1 MRKFYLAIPFA
12 AICLSLASV
21 PSISLSKA
29 AENDAETSSSS
40 DWRNDDLTGGFV
52 DEDGLVEENA
62 PYLSIDYL
70 HVELGK
76 PALVEIYG
84 VPGNR
89 WVDVERNSAY
99 INVEKV
105 DDNRQ
110 IYEISLNYND
120 YNGQSGQ
127 HAHESGQ
134 IEFTFD
140 DVTLSLPFDLELG
153 YYQDGLFDFQ
163 LNAEGTGYTLT
174 GVNELP
180 ENIVKVAI
188 PAYYQ
193 ELPVTEIGSWAF
205 EGFSAETV
213 VVPSTVKSI
222 GVSAFESAEMNGV
235 FLTEGLERI
244 GDRAFYQASIEEEL
258 SLPRSLVYIGD
269 DAFRYLACPHL
280 YFASDEDS
288 AALRF
293 GTIDFSSSAITYS
306 TYRFGIGFYR
316 LEEDFTFSL
325 IAVNSLISGSL
336 FVPRSVRS
344 YPVKRIGDGVNPIY
358 VSAEGSTAYTVF
370 NLVEISEGVEEI
382 APYAFYGLHDP
393 WKFPSSI
400 KKVGDY
406 AFASDPKKVGS
417 GRGEVL
423 QFTGELAEVGS
434 YAFSHSNYYVGFS
447 QAEPGEGWAIDW
459 DETELDP
466 YSNSYAYGPKIV
478 FGFSHNLNNIIDG
491 ISYAVAEKDGE
502 AYAIA
507 LSGSYP
513 DKLKATVQD
522 GETAIPVKAIAPY
535 AFVGWTGDE
544 LVIPEGIETIGYRA
558 FADCDFNFLRLPS
571 TLKSIDDE
579 AFSPNNN
586 PQDLYHDE
594 HINII
599 FVPDS
604 VNEVGDKAFEGKRV
618 YYAGSTKP
626 AGWSAE
632 LLTIDFRYSSQY
644 IKQDGYSFLADGNK
658 DAVLLKGPNE
668 GVIDL
673 TSAFPD
679 YRFSAIGP
687 KAFYGSSITSFDGG
701 DRLAYIYESAFH
713 NCASLLKFVFPSNL
727 IYIGESAF
735 FGSGL
740 TSINIV
746 SDNLWLGDMCFGSSQ
761 LKEATLKSPTGG
773 MRIGDSLFYGA
784 ALEKATILVPNLAL
798 PTHTFCECR
807 ELDSVI
813 LDDSTASIGERAF
826 SSCQSLT
833 DFALPASVTY
843 IGQRAF
849 ENTPVDFNDL
859 SGIEYIGDRA
869 FQYALDGSSITI
881 PLSAIAETEAF
892 AYSYVQE
899 VTVTGEGDYLGGA
912 FRGCYNLKKVTLP
925 STIKHIDGSFDHA
938 KLEEFTCPDS
948 LETIDG
954 AAFRSTNISSFQAGP
969 SLRTIGDDC
978 FRESSYLD
986 YADLSG
992 VTTLGD
998 RAFLSAKKECLFYL
1012 SADLEEVGEEA
1023 FNSQSTIYCATIYCA
1038 FSEEEA
1044 DAIFPAGYQ
1053 EWNVSFHFNASHE
1066 QFNEAVAN
1074 KMASSAI

>member
-21 PSISLSKA
+21 PGLSLTKA
-29 AENDAETSSSS
+29 AENEAEASTSS
-40 DWRNDDLTGGFV
+40 DWRNDDLAGGFV
-52 DEDGLVEENA
+52 DEEGLDEENA
-62 PYLSIDYL
+62 PYLSVDYL

-89 WVDVERNSAY
+89 GVDVERNSAY

-105 DDNRQ
+105 DDYRQ

-127 HAHESGQ
+127 YAHESGQ

-140 DVTLSLPFDLELG
+140 DVTLSLTFDLELG

-163 LNAEGTGYTLT
+163 LNAEGTGYILT

-193 ELPVTEIGSWAF
+193 ELPVTEIGSLAF
-205 EGFSAETV
+205 EGFSAEAV

-222 GVSAFESAEMNGV
+222 GVSAFESAELNGV

-269 DAFRYLACPHL
+269 DAFRYLTCPHL

-293 GTIDFSSSAITYS
+293 GMIDFSSSAITYS

-316 LEEDFTFSL
+316 LEEDFTLSL

-344 YPVKRIGDGVNPIY
+344 YPVKRIGDGVNPIFPGY
-358 VSAEGSTAYTVF
+358 DYNRGTVF
-370 NLVEISEGVEEI
+370 TNPVFAEGVEEI

-406 AFASDPKKVGS
+406 AFASDSKDFG

-423 QFTGELAEVGS
+423 QFTGELSEVGS

-447 QAEPGEGWAIDW
+447 QAEPGEDWAADW
-459 DETELDP
+459 GETELDP

-478 FGFSHNLNNIIDG
+478 FGFSRRLNNIIDG
-491 ISYAVAEKDGE
+491 ITYAVAEKDE
-502 AYAIA
+502 LPYAIA

-513 DKLKATVQD
+513 DKLVATVQD
-522 GETAIPVKAIAPY
+522 GENTIPVKAIAPY

-558 FADCDFNFLRLPS
+558 FADSDFNLLRLPS

-594 HINII
+594 YMNII

-604 VNEVGDKAFEGKRV
+604 VSEVGDKAFEGKRV

-626 AGWSAE
+626 VGWSAE
-632 LLTIDFRYSSQY
+632 LLTIDFRYSSRY
-644 IKQDGYSFLADGNK
+644 IEQDGYSFLTESNK
-658 DAVLLKGPNE
+658 DAVLLKGPSE
-668 GVIDL
+668 GAIDL

-687 KAFYGSSITSFDGG
+687 EAFYGSSITSFNGG

-713 NCASLLKFVFPSNL
+713 NCSFLSEFVFSSNL

-735 FGSGL
+735 YGSGL
-740 TSINIV
+740 TSINFV

-761 LKEATLKSPTGG
+761 LKEATLESPTGG

-813 LDDSTASIGERAF
+813 LDDSTVSIGERAF
-826 SSCQSLT
+826 SYCQSLT

-849 ENTPVDFNDL
+849 ENTPVNFSDL
-859 SGIEYIGDRA
+859 SNVEYIGDRA
-869 FQYALDGSSITI
+869 FEYALDGSSITI

-892 AYSYVQE
+892 AYSDVQE

-925 STIKHIDGSFDHA
+925 STIKHINGSFGYA

-954 AAFRSTNISSFQAGP
+954 AAFRSTNLSSFLAGP

-978 FRESSYLD
+978 FRESYYLD

-992 VTTLGD
+992 VTSLGD
-998 RAFLSAKKECLFYL
+998 RAFLSAKTECLFYL

-1023 FNSQSTIYCATIYCA
+1023 FNSQSIIYCA

-1044 DAIFPAGYQ
+1044 ETIFPAGYQ
-1053 EWNVSFHFNASHE
+1053 EWNVSFHFGASHE

-1074 KMASSAI
+1074 KAASSSN